1 MQRTT
6 ESPGAREDLFLPVNV
21 VMRAPPPSLEDVL
34 ACPCGGRRK
43 IIAFINEA
51 EAVKAILESLGLP
64 ATGPPTAPARSA
76 PCPDEGWQD
85 DVPTLQR
92 C

>member
-1 MQRTT
+1 MLR
-6 ESPGAREDLFLPVNV
+6 RVF
-21 VMRAPPPSLEDVL
+21 LEDVL

-43 IIAFINEA
+43 IIAFIKEA

-64 ATGPPTAPARSA
+64 ATGPPMAPARSA

-85 DVPTLQR
+85 DVLTLQR
-92 C
+92 SLQ